1 MPDRSP
7 LSHLDAALDNAP
19 LKSPLVIRTH
29 AACHEFVQAGLRCA
43 AALELVDGAEHT
55 REWLLREAQDAATVG
70 ALHVAAAGRSK
81 G

>member
-1 MPDRSP
+1 VADRSP
-7 LSHLDAALDNAP
+7 LALLDDALDAAP
-19 LKSPLVIRTH
+19 LKSPLVLRTH

-55 REWLLREAQDAATVG
+55 RAWLLREAQDAAIAG
-70 ALHVAAAGRSK
+70 ALHVSAAGRSK